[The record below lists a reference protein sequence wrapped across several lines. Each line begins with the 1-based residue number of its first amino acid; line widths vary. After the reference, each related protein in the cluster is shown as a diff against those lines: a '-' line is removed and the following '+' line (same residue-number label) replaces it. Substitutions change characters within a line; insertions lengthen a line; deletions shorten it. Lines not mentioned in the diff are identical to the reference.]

1 MTECTDQSA
10 RISNHIKDY
19 LNDQLV
25 APDDSQS
32 KKSNSFIR
40 GA

>member
-10 RISNHIKDY
+10 CISNNIKDY
-19 LNDQLV
+19 LNDQL
-25 APDDSQS
+25 ADSQS
-32 KKSNSFIR
+32 KKSNSFIS